1 MYRPASFLLLSCI
14 LLCGNAFAAE
24 PAPAPAAQDA
34 TEAHFLSADEIQR
47 TQEIKQEKGPSL
59 HRWLSD
65 KLNAANYPQLM
76 IDPVIYFP
84 EATPTSQVSQETL
97 NRIAAALTDKGREIL
112 GTKLKIVDAAGPG
125 TLRIST
131 AITGVSIKTEGMKA
145 YEILPVTAVFGLAKA
160 ATGNRKQEVHLFL
173 ESRIVDAVSGEL
185 LGVTMREVEG
195 KDLKGKKDQ
204 LQVDDVAP
212 ALTKTLDGNLSTL
225 SERGY

>member
-1 MYRPASFLLLSCI
+1 MYRPASFLLLSSM
-14 LLCGNAFAAE
+14 LLCGNVLAAE

-34 TEAHFLSADEIQR
+34 AEVHFLSADEIQR

-65 KLNAANYPQLM
+65 KLSAANYPQLM
-76 IDPVIYFP
+76 VDPVVYFP
-84 EATPTSQVSQETL
+84 KATPTDQASQATL
-97 NRIAAALTDKGREIL
+97 DQIATVLTDKGREIL
-112 GTKLKIVDAAGPG
+112 GSKLKIVDTAGPG

-160 ATGNRKQEVHLFL
+160 ATGHRKQEVHLFL
-173 ESRIVDAVSGEL
+173 ESRIVDSVSGEL
-185 LGVTMREVEG
+185 LGVAMREIEG

-212 ALTKTLDGNLSTL
+212 AMTRTLDSNLTIL